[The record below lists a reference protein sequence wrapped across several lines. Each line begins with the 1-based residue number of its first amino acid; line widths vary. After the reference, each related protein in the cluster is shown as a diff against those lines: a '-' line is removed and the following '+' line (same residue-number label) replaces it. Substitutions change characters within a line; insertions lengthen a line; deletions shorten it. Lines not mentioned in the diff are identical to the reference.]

1 MFVPRFGRSDSAP
14 ARARGGPPPAAKRG
28 LHRNGGRRTHR
39 VPDGRFCRESSG
51 YAGRRSAGCSWGRD
65 QHWFSSERLGHYQ
78 MLILTRRAGEAIL
91 IEGGVRIVVL
101 GTDGGGVRLGIEAPA
116 SVGIVREEVVQRMT
130 EEKVGSRETPVPE
143 SADLRAVSGG
153 SGE

>member
-1 MFVPRFGRSDSAP
+1 
-14 ARARGGPPPAAKRG
+14 
-28 LHRNGGRRTHR
+28 
-39 VPDGRFCRESSG
+39 
-51 YAGRRSAGCSWGRD
+51 
-65 QHWFSSERLGHYQ
+65 

-130 EEKVGSRETPVPE
+130 EEKVGSRESPVPE
-143 SADLRAVSGG
+143 SADLRTVPGG